1 MVNPIK
7 WIGKKIAD
15 NFVDAAITA
24 GRIML
29 VLGIPSALGWL
40 LLFWRGSSHPR
51 LLAALLGMTGA
62 FTLAALTFLVAA
74 IIKGRGRPSRA
85 ERRRV
90 AEILIADKSRIKDL
104 VMVCIVSCRTEI
116 EGGDPHAALTFH
128 LLNMSLYPVSVEGVQ
143 GSIRFTETANY
154 LRDRTLLREPI
165 TLRDKDNF
173 AKHIPFRET
182 RSFTIYQPLTESNIK
197 HLGAKDALFWL
208 SDLTITIKGDE
219 FEAVVIPS
227 GTPYIEKDRD
237 WHASN
242 PESYFIY
249 RDTVR
254 AEAAIRLV
262 EAERDALKQLV
273 GQQPQKALPE
283 GSEKK

>member
-1 MVNPIK
+1 MRNPIK
-7 WIGKKIAD
+7 WIGKKVAD
-15 NFVDAAITA
+15 NFLDAAITS

-29 VLGIPSALGWL
+29 VLIITSALGWL
-40 LLFWRGSSHPR
+40 LLFWRGSPHPR
-51 LLAALLGMTGA
+51 LLTALLSMTA
-62 FTLAALTFLVAA
+62 SFTVSAVIFLAVA
-74 IIKGRGRPSRA
+74 IIKGRGKPSLA

-90 AEILIADKSRIKDL
+90 AEILIADKSKIRDL

-165 TLRDKDNF
+165 TLPGKENF

-197 HLGAKDALFWL
+197 HLGGQDAQFWL
-208 SDLTITIKGDE
+208 SDLTITIKGED
-219 FEAVVIPS
+219 FDPVTITT
-227 GTPYIEKDRD
+227 GTPYVQKDRD
-237 WHASN
+237 WSASN

-254 AEAAIRLV
+254 AEAKLRTL
-262 EAERDALKQLV
+262 EAERDALKELV
-273 GQQPQKALPE
+273 EKQPQKALPE